1 MTINRLMDIAEKE
14 YERVFGD
21 VLTDEEKEKID
32 RAARHEEIRFLKRQ
46 QWAVTTAGVVLFG
59 AFLAIIRNHDMSGWC
74 AVLLIVVAVGAGCF
88 FLDDLQDGLA
98 GVRRALDPNNPNPRE
113 RGEDIL
119 RLHKAILVSSAAGVL
134 WVVLAL
140 E

>member
-1 MTINRLMDIAEKE
+1 MGR
-14 YERVFGD
+14 FGD
-21 VLTDEEKEKID
+21 VLPDQEKEKID

-59 AFLAIIRNHDMSGWC
+59 AFLAIIRNHDMSGC
-74 AVLLIVVAVGAGCF
+74 EKHLAVLLIVVAVGAGCF

-98 GVRRALDPNNPNPRE
+98 GVRRAVNPNDPNPRE
-113 RGEDIL
+113 RGEPIL
-119 RLHKAILVSSAAGVL
+119 ILHKAILVASAAVVL
-134 WVVLAL
+134 WVVLFKGLQLAL